1 MNTTKPTD
9 EQRADIFAR
18 FIEAVEDGETI
29 RQSCKLAGA
38 AWGSISRWITNDT
51 HTLEDGT
58 TYAAR
63 YARAREV
70 SAMAFGDKALQ
81 AANDATIEDVQVR
94 RLQVD
99 TYKWRAAMAN
109 PAAWGDRKQVEHT
122 HLGTLHLAALQAPRT
137 TAHAKLTNA
146 NDLAQLAS
154 GTEDTPST
162 DSVQDE

>member
-29 RQSCKLAGA
+29 RQACKLAGA
-38 AWGSISRWITNDT
+38 AWGSISRWIANDS
-51 HTLEDGT
+51 HQLADGT

-109 PAAWGDRKQVEHT
+109 PAWKERGSNVNVNVNLGAMHLDALRKVDASARIAT
-122 HLGTLHLAALQAPRT
+122 DTPKALPRIEIEDAT
-137 TAHAKLTNA
+137 PEEP
-146 NDLAQLAS
+146 
-154 GTEDTPST
+154 GTE
-162 DSVQDE
+162 